1 MTRKILVALPFVGVL
16 AYFAVPLV
24 GIRAEG
30 VSVFNATAI
39 CSVVVFFTVLLLAH
53 PKPRA
58 PWVLIGI
65 AMAAWVT
72 GDLIFSAIGGDATVS
87 VADGFYGLGYLSL
100 ISATTLLIR
109 RRVAERDVDSVTDAL
124 LIGLAFFLFLWIG
137 VIGPTWD
144 DSTVSTATRVMT
156 ALYPLL
162 DIILLFSLVR
172 LILIPEGVG
181 PSIVALAGA
190 LTAILAGDIS
200 FAALQQT
207 GSYVE
212 GPWQLNDAIWLIG
225 YALLPVA
232 ALLAG
237 RDPALDTREPMA
249 RPSRLSSLLAA
260 GIALVSIPG
269 AALLARVIDI
279 DPTVAVFEVTGAAIV
294 ILVLTRIIRL
304 QWSLDEAFTAVDR
317 QQRYYR
323 AVAEHAS
330 DSFLIVSRTG
340 LVIDGADTVRN
351 LIGFSLGELVG
362 TVATDFIHPDDHSYA
377 GALLEEALARPGVTV
392 PGEFRVANAT
402 GKYLWL
408 EVFCTDLST
417 DPAVGGIVVNAH
429 DVTGRKEAE
438 AELEHRALH
447 DSVTGLANRALFRD
461 RVERAFLRR
470 EVEGID
476 VAVLFCD
483 LDGFKMVNDTIGH
496 EAGDEVLRVAA
507 ERFSHSVRPTDTLAR
522 FGGDEFAVIIESDGD
537 LMTEARAIADRLV
550 EAMAEPVDVRGRPMR
565 VTASIGIA
573 IASDEH
579 ARTPAELMRDADT
592 AMYSA
597 KAGGRNRAI
606 VYDSSM
612 GTAVLTRVQ
621 LDNDL
626 HQAVANNEF
635 LLVYQPI
642 VELATTRFTGFEALL
657 RWDHPTR
664 GLLTPDEFIGI
675 AETNGTIVEIGRW
688 VLLEACREAR
698 RWGPAADG
706 TRPSVSVN
714 VSGIQLAEPG
724 FIDDVANAL
733 TATGLASASL
743 NLEITESTLV
753 EYTAP
758 IAELLRSLQ
767 TMGVH
772 IVIDDFGV
780 GQSSL
785 AYLRQFP
792 VDVIKLDR
800 SYVEGITDADYVP
813 ALVGGLL
820 ELARKLEITSL
831 AEGIET
837 PAQREALV
845 REGCELGQGY
855 LFARPVDAATAARML
870 SDLGYA
876 ITP

>member
-1 MTRKILVALPFVGVL
+1 MTRRILVLLPFAGVL
-16 AYFAVPLV
+16 AYAAIPFV
-24 GIRAEG
+24 GDSDAG
-30 VSVFNATAI
+30 VATFNVAAI
-39 CSVVVFFTVLLLAH
+39 CAVVVYFVGLAAAR
-53 PKPRA
+53 PA
-58 PWVLIGI
+58 PALPWIFIGVAI
-65 AMAAWVT
+65 AAWVA
-72 GDLIFSAIGGDATVS
+72 GDLVFSAIGGDPTVS
-87 VADGFYGLGYLSL
+87 VADALYGIGYASL
-100 ISATTLLIR
+100 IIAVTALTRGRIAQRDIDSAM
-109 RRVAERDVDSVTDAL
+109 DAV
-124 LIGLAFFLFLWIG
+124 LIGLAFFLFLWVG

-144 DSTVSTATRVMT
+144 ATGIGTATRVMT
-156 ALYPLL
+156 AIYPLL
-162 DIILLFSLVR
+162 DIVLLFALVR

-181 PSIVALAGA
+181 SSTIALAGA
-190 LTAILAGDIS
+190 LTAILAGDLS

-212 GPWQLNDAIWLIG
+212 GPWQASDLVWLVG
-225 YALLPVA
+225 YALLPVTVV
-232 ALLAG
+232 LAG
-237 RDPALDTREPMA
+237 RDPTEAETAPPGQ
-249 RPSRLSSLLAA
+249 PSQLSSLLAA
-260 GIALVSIPG
+260 GIALIAIPG
-269 AALLARVIDI
+269 AALLGRYVDVE
-279 DPTVAVFEVTGAAIV
+279 PTVAVFEVTGSLIV
-294 ILVLTRIIRL
+294 VLVLTRIIRL

-323 AVAEHAS
+323 AVAENAS

-340 LVIDGADTVRN
+340 QVIGGSETVRN
-351 LIGFSLGELVG
+351 LIGYELDDMVG
-362 TVATDFIHPDDHSYA
+362 TIAAVFVHPDDRTYA
-377 GALLEEALARPGVTV
+377 AALLDEALARPGVTV
-392 PGEFRVANAT
+392 PGEFRVANAV

-408 EVFCTDLST
+408 EAFCTDLSN

-429 DVTGRKEAE
+429 DITGRKVAE

-470 EVEGID
+470 QAEGID
-476 VAVLFCD
+476 LAVLFCD
-483 LDGFKMVNDTIGH
+483 LDGFKLVNDTIGH
-496 EAGDEVLRVAA
+496 EAGDEVLRIAA
-507 ERFSHSVRPTDTLAR
+507 ERFSKSVRPTDTLAR

-537 LMTEARAIADRLV
+537 LMSEARAIADRLV
-550 EAMAEPVDVRGRPMR
+550 GAMAEPVEVRGRPMR
-565 VTASIGIA
+565 VTASIGISVA
-573 IASDEH
+573 GENPD
-579 ARTPAELMRDADT
+579 RTPADLMRDADT

-597 KAGGRNRAI
+597 KAAGRNRAV
-606 VYDSSM
+606 VYDTSM

-621 LDNDL
+621 LDTDL
-626 HQAVANNEF
+626 RHAVANNEF
-635 LLVYQPI
+635 RLLYQPI
-642 VELATTRFTGFEALL
+642 VELATARFTGFEALL

-675 AETNGTIVEIGRW
+675 AETNGTIVEIGKW

-706 TRPSVSVN
+706 ALPSVSVN
-714 VSGIQLAEPG
+714 VSGIQLADPG
-724 FIDDVANAL
+724 FIDDVARAL
-733 TATGLASASL
+733 SESGLPAASL
-743 NLEITESTLV
+743 NLEITETTLV

-767 TMGVH
+767 EMGVH

-837 PAQREALV
+837 TAQREALV

>member
-1 MTRKILVALPFVGVL
+1 MTRKILVLLPFAGVL
-16 AYFAVPLV
+16 AYAAVPFV
-24 GIRAEG
+24 GIHDDG
-30 VSVFNATAI
+30 VVIFNIAATTAA
-39 CSVVVFFTVLLLAH
+39 VVYFATIALYR
-53 PKPRA
+53 PEPRL
-58 PWVLIGI
+58 PWLLIGV
-65 AMAAWVT
+65 AMAAWVA
-72 GDLIFSAIGGDATVS
+72 GDLAFSAIGGDPTVS
-87 VADGFYGLGYLSL
+87 YADLLYGLGYLSL
-100 ISATTLLIR
+100 IVATASIIR
-109 RRVAERDVDSVTDAL
+109 RRVAERDLDSITDAL

-137 VIGPTWD
+137 VLGPVWD
-144 DSTVSTATRVMT
+144 DSSISVANRVMT
-156 ALYPLL
+156 ASYPLL
-162 DIILLFSLVR
+162 DIVLLFSLVR
-172 LILIPEGVG
+172 LILIPEGVEM
-181 PSIVALAGA
+181 SIVALTAA

-212 GPWQLNDAIWLIG
+212 GPWQANDLIWLIG

-232 ALLAG
+232 ARLAA
-237 RDPALDTREPMA
+237 RDRGTCTPLPVA
-249 RPSRLSSLLAA
+249 RPSQLAGLLAA
-260 GIALVSIPG
+260 GIALASIPG
-269 AALLARVIDI
+269 AALLARLIDV
-279 DPTVAVFEVTGAAIV
+279 DPSAAVFEIAAAAIV
-294 ILVLTRIIRL
+294 ILVLTRIVRL

-330 DSFLIVSRTG
+330 DTFLIISRTG
-340 LVIDGADTVRN
+340 QVIDGSATVGN
-351 LIGFSLGELVG
+351 LIGHSLDEVIG
-362 TVATDFIHPDDHSYA
+362 TPVVTYIHPDDRTLA
-377 GALLEEALARPGVTV
+377 AALFEEALARPGVTV
-392 PGEFRVANAT
+392 PGELRVLNAV
-402 GKYLWL
+402 GKHFWI
-408 EVFCTDLST
+408 EIFCTDLST
-417 DPAVGGIVVNAH
+417 DPAVGGVVMNAH
-429 DVTGRKEAE
+429 DVSGRKAAE

-461 RVERAFLRR
+461 RVERAFLRHDA
-470 EVEGID
+470 EGAG

-483 LDGFKMVNDTIGH
+483 LDGFKLVNDTVGH
-496 EAGDEVLRVAA
+496 EAGDEVLRIAA
-507 ERFSHSVRPTDTLAR
+507 ERFAHSVRPTDTLAR

-537 LMTEARAIADRLV
+537 LMAEARAIADRLV
-550 EAMAEPVDVRGRPMR
+550 AAMAEPVEIRGRPMR

-573 IASDEH
+573 VAGDEPE
-579 ARTPAELMRDADT
+579 RTPADLMRDADT

-597 KAGGRNRAI
+597 KAAGRNRAV

-621 LDNDL
+621 LDSDL
-626 HQAVANNEF
+626 RDAVENNEF
-635 LLVYQPI
+635 RLLYQPI
-642 VELATTRFTGFEALL
+642 VELATNRFTGFEALL

-664 GLLTPDEFIGI
+664 GLLGPDDFIGI
-675 AETNGTIVEIGRW
+675 AEANGTIIEIGRW

-706 TRPSVSVN
+706 TNPSVSVN
-714 VSGIQLAEPG
+714 VSGIQLAAAG
-724 FIDDVANAL
+724 FIDDVARAL
-733 TATGLASASL
+733 SETGLPAPSL
-743 NLEITESTLV
+743 DLEVTETTLV

-758 IAELLRSLQ
+758 IADLLRSLQ
-767 TMGVH
+767 SMGVH

-837 PAQREALV
+837 AAQREALA
-845 REGCELGQGY
+845 REGCELGQGF
-855 LFARPVDAATAARML
+855 LFSRPVDAATAARML
-870 SDLGYA
+870 SERGYA